1 MRTEV
6 VFKDGLKLVL
16 NNKEAH
22 ENLDNAFRRGTKTA
36 DVTLRDEIFT
46 IVIDNVLFYRLMNY

>member
-6 VFKDGLKLVL
+6 VFKDGVKLVL

-22 ENLDNAFRRGTKTA
+22 ANIDNAFRRGTKTA
-36 DVTLRDEIFT
+36 DVTLQDETFT
-46 IVIDNVLFYRLMNY
+46 IVVDNVLFYRLMNY

>member
-16 NNKEAH
+16 NNKEAYA
-22 ENLDNAFRRGTKTA
+22 NLDNAFRRGTKTA
-36 DVTLRDEIFT
+36 DVTLRDETFT